1 MTQPIYPT
9 IEALARRTTKHYLTD
24 VTVHDHA
31 SCQSLQTGNLA
42 LWSAREYGSHWVW
55 VIAPDD
61 HLDVSTL
68 DNLRTRLSY
77 FDAVNVIWPGGQW
90 VLIESTHEQSGE
102 VIACATEHARARFL
116 SRIEGIEQAM
126 TSKAA

>member
-1 MTQPIYPT
+1 
-9 IEALARRTTKHYLTD
+9 
-24 VTVHDHA
+24 VHDHA

-42 LWSAREYGSHWVW
+42 LWSARECGSHWVW
-55 VIAPDD
+55 IIAPDD

-77 FDAVNVIWPGGQW
+77 FDAVDAIWPGGQW

-102 VIACATEHARARFL
+102 VIACTTEEARALLLDRL
-116 SRIEGIEQAM
+116 RTVEQ
-126 TSKAA
+126 KAPSEPIPA